1 MPNCERATLIAAFIH
16 MPRNYMGIKCMLA
29 LENDSR
35 LFSMVGFH
43 LKISADLHEFT
54 SKMQITGFPN
64 GEQKES

>member
-1 MPNCERATLIAAFIH
+1 MPNHERATLIAGLIH

>member
-1 MPNCERATLIAAFIH
+1 

-43 LKISADLHEFT
+43 LKVSADLHEFT
-54 SKMQITGFPN
+54 SKMQMTGFPN